1 MSGKYENESE
11 ALFMGM
17 VSSFVTNGLINL
29 GEQINP
35 LTGKKT
41 VNANQATYS
50 IKMLEMIKAKTNGN
64 LSENEQEMIN
74 SAVTKLKMR
83 FVSINEN

>member
-17 VSSFVTNGLINL
+17 ISSFVTNGLINL

-35 LTGKKT
+35 LTGNKT
-41 VNANQATYS
+41 VNANQVTYS

-64 LSENEQEMIN
+64 LSKNEQEMIN
-74 SAVTKLKMR
+74 SSISKLKMK
-83 FVSINEN
+83 FVTIND